1 MKVTLNWIKE
11 FLDDYNQNKISPGD
25 VADILTMSGTEVKK
39 IENIGSKYENIIIG
53 KIVDF
58 INHPSADKLSLCK
71 VDTGTRIA
79 SIVCGAKNFKKGDIV
94 VTALP
99 GAVVNGMTIRENKIR
114 GQISE
119 GMMCSEMELGLS
131 SDSEGIMILDESFRV
146 GESFSKSVGLDD
158 IVLELEVT
166 PNRPDCLG
174 VIGIAREISALTGIE
189 FKIPEYDFDKRLNI
203 DSNFI
208 IEIEDYNLCPR
219 YTAKIFENI
228 TNIQTPLWLRN
239 RLLMCDIRS
248 ISLIV
253 DLTNYIML
261 ETGQPLHAFDK
272 DLLYSNKIVVRRAKE
287 DEKIKLIDDSTRIL
301 DNDMLVIADE
311 KKAVAIA
318 GIMGG
323 KDTEINPDTKN
334 ILLEAANFNG
344 PSIMR
349 TSKKIG
355 LRSEASNR
363 FEKKIDPLL
372 TLYAVGRFEDVLN
385 KITGYGIKGC
395 IYDNYKKTER
405 QRNIVLRTDR
415 VKQILGKDIDKNT
428 ISRIFTGLKIENR
441 IRDKNIE
448 TIIPSWRYE
457 DLEREIDLVEEIA
470 RIYGY
475 DKFDSIPTTVT
486 GRRGKYTGYQKAV
499 REIRQS
505 LCDIGL
511 NEVINYSF
519 CSIDTIKKFRLDLEK
534 EYSDNVEILNPINED
549 FRYLRTTLL
558 PSLLKN
564 VRDNI
569 NHNIKDIGIFEIS
582 KIFKKR
588 SDEDNDTLP
597 LEINKIGVMLTG
609 KRVQKSWSEEER
621 NTDFYDLKGILEF
634 IYDKYYFNSILKIEE
649 SDYKFFHPRING
661 SIRINGKKMGIIGK
675 IHPLLVME
683 AEINQDVYYME
694 LNLDDFVNNIRKEK
708 KYKAITNFPSIDV
721 DLAIVVDEEIKNDD
735 IVSEI
740 KKCGSSLLKDVRLF
754 DIYRGPQI
762 EKNKKSMAYS
772 LNFRE
777 DSRTLKDA
785 EVEIIV
791 KRILE
796 NLGKKFNAKIRE

>member
-1 MKVTLNWIKE
+1 MKVTLNWIRE
-11 FLDDYNQNKISPGD
+11 FLGNHNQNKISPED
-25 VADILTMSGTEVKK
+25 IADMLTMSGSEVKK
-39 IENIGSKYENIIIG
+39 MENAGSKYENIIIG
-53 KIVDF
+53 KIIDF
-58 INHPSADKLSLCK
+58 TRHPSADKLSLCK
-71 VDTGTRIA
+71 VDTGIKIA
-79 SIVCGAKNFKKGDIV
+79 NIVCGAKNFKKGDVV

-99 GAVVNGMTIRENKIR
+99 GAVVNGLTIKESKIRE
-114 GQISE
+114 QISE

-131 SDSEGIMILDESFRV
+131 SDSEGIMILDESFESMV
-146 GESFSKSVGLDD
+146 GESFAKSAGLDD
-158 IVLELEVT
+158 VVFELEVT

-189 FKIPEYDFDKRLNI
+189 LKIPGYDFKKRLNI
-203 DSNFI
+203 DSDLI
-208 IEIEDYNLCPR
+208 IEIEDYNLCAR

-228 TNIQTPLWLRN
+228 QDAQSPLWLRN
-239 RLLMCDIRS
+239 RLLLCDIRS

-261 ETGQPLHAFDK
+261 ETGQPLHAFDRN
-272 DLLYSNKIVVRRAKE
+272 LLHSNKIIVRRAKE
-287 DEKIKLIDDSTRIL
+287 NEKIRMIDDSTKVLNRDAI
-301 DNDMLVIADE
+301 VIADE

-323 KDTEINPDTKN
+323 KDTEINPNTKN

-372 TLYAVGRFEDVLN
+372 TLFAIGRFEDVLN
-385 KITGYGIKGC
+385 KITGYNIKGC
-395 IYDNYKKTER
+395 IYDNYKKIER
-405 QRNIVLRTDR
+405 QRKIVLRTDR
-415 VKQILGKDIDKNT
+415 VKQILGKDIDRNT

-441 IRDKNIE
+441 IKDNNIE
-448 TIIPSWRYE
+448 VIIPSFRYE
-457 DLEREIDLVEEIA
+457 DLEREIDLIEEIA

-475 DKFDSIPTTVT
+475 DKFDSIPTNTT
-486 GRRGKYTGYQKAV
+486 GRRGKYTLYQKIV
-499 REIRQS
+499 RDIRQS

-511 NEVINYSF
+511 SEVINYSF
-519 CSIDTIKKFRLDLEK
+519 CSIDTIKKFRLDLES
-534 EYSDNVEILNPINED
+534 EYYDNVEILNPINED

-564 VRDNI
+564 VKDNI
-569 NHNIKDIGIFEIS
+569 NYNIKDIGIFEIS
-582 KIFKKR
+582 KTFKKR
-588 SDEDNDTLP
+588 SNDILP

-609 KRVQKSWSEEER
+609 KMVQKGWNEEER
-621 NTDFYDLKGILEF
+621 DADFFDLKGILEF
-634 IYDKYYFNSILKIEE
+634 IYDKYYSNSILKIEE

-661 SIRINGKKMGIIGK
+661 RIKINGRVMGIIGK

-683 AEINQDVYYME
+683 AEISQDIYYME
-694 LNLDDFVNNIRKEK
+694 LNIDEFINNVRKDK
-708 KYKAITNFPSIDV
+708 RYRTITNFPSIDI
-721 DLAIVVDEEIKNDD
+721 DIAIVIDEKIKNDD
-735 IVSEI
+735 IINEI
-740 KKCGSSLLKDVRLF
+740 KKCGSSLLKDVYLF

-772 LNFRE
+772 LSFRE
-777 DSRTLKDA
+777 DSRTLKDT

-791 KRILE
+791 KRIIE